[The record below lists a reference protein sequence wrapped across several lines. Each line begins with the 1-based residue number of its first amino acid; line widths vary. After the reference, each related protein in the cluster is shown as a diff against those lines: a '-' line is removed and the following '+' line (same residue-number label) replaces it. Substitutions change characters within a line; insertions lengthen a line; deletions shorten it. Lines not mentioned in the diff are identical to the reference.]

1 MGALTTSQKN
11 RETVEKAVSSQA
23 FKKEKNLE
31 KSCLV
36 LIVEDDEDTAALY
49 QAILAPHFRNVKVA
63 RTGCDAVS
71 VLLAHQG
78 PAAVILDYQL
88 PDMTGID
95 VMLTCRDLDH
105 PIVCMIIS
113 ANELTAQNTS
123 CGEVVRLVKPMGCK
137 ALVDWTARLIT
148 KLEQQQLD
156 AEIEDASPEA
166 LLLGDSSVMHHLRQ
180 KIPLLALSNAPLWLH
195 GESGT
200 GKELAARSIHYC
212 SARSKGPFVAVN
224 CATFPESLIESMIF
238 GHIKGAFSGA
248 TRDQKGFFE
257 AANGGTLFLDEIGDM
272 PLAFQAKLLR
282 TLQTGT
288 ILPVGSTQ
296 PIHVDCRIVSACHRN
311 LAEAVAQGE
320 FREDLYYRLNVL
332 SIELPPLRD
341 RDNDVVAL
349 AQRLLSKIA
358 LEEHTLACKLSIN
371 AVNSLKAYS
380 WPGNVRELENILRR
394 AAILYQGMELH
405 DTHLAL
411 GPISKNTQKNIESD
425 ITPIGIIKTSGKTLK
440 ELENHI
446 FESTIAEHKGCIDAA
461 AKSLGIAPSTLY
473 RRIKKTVL

>member
-1 MGALTTSQKN
+1 
-11 RETVEKAVSSQA
+11 
-23 FKKEKNLE
+23 
-31 KSCLV
+31 
-36 LIVEDDEDTAALY
+36 
-49 QAILAPHFRNVKVA
+49 
-63 RTGCDAVS
+63 
-71 VLLAHQG
+71 
-78 PAAVILDYQL
+78 
-88 PDMTGID
+88 
-95 VMLTCRDLDH
+95 
-105 PIVCMIIS
+105 
-113 ANELTAQNTS
+113 
-123 CGEVVRLVKPMGCK
+123 
-137 ALVDWTARLIT
+137 
-148 KLEQQQLD
+148 
-156 AEIEDASPEA
+156 
-166 LLLGDSSVMHHLRQ
+166 
-180 KIPLLALSNAPLWLH
+180 
-195 GESGT
+195 
-200 GKELAARSIHYC
+200 
-212 SARSKGPFVAVN
+212 
-224 CATFPESLIESMIF
+224 
-238 GHIKGAFSGA
+238 
-248 TRDQKGFFE
+248 
-257 AANGGTLFLDEIGDM
+257 M